1 MDKPMETPKLLHITT
16 VPDSLYFF
24 TGQVG
29 YMKAQG
35 FEVQALSSPGELL
48 AKFAQQERLTVHAV
62 EMPRRITPIQD
73 LHALFRLWQ
82 TLRQVHPQIVDA
94 HTPKGGLLG
103 MVGAWLAR
111 VPVRIYH
118 IHGLPLMT
126 AQGYKRLL
134 LWWSEKVACLLADRV
149 LCVSHSVREVVVSEG
164 LCPAAKVKVLLKG
177 SINGVDA
184 INQFN
189 PDRIDETARQEIRR
203 QYGIPAEATVV
214 GFVGRIVRDKGIA
227 ELVTA
232 WKTLSEE
239 FPELHLLV
247 VGEFELQDPVSA
259 AVEYSL
265 RNDSRIHLTG
275 LAWNMPQ
282 LYAAMNVLA
291 LPTYRE
297 GFPVVPLEAAAMQL
311 PIVATRIPGCID
323 AVQDGVTGI
332 LVPPRDPEALA
343 EVIRT
348 YLKNSELRN
357 QHGQA
362 ARDRVLQ
369 DFRPETLWEAVYQEY
384 VRLLQKKGY
393 RGLLYR
399 FLREEQS
406 V

>member
-1 MDKPMETPKLLHITT
+1 MDKPIKPPKLLHITT

-35 FEVQALSSPGELL
+35 FEVEALSSPGELL
-48 AKFAQQERLTVHAV
+48 AKFAQEENLTVHAV
-62 EMPRRITPIQD
+62 DMPRRITPLQD
-73 LHALFRLWQ
+73 LRALFHLWR
-82 TLRQVHPQIVDA
+82 TLRQIHPQIVDA

-103 MVGAWLAR
+103 IVGAWLAR

-134 LWWSEKVACLLADRV
+134 LWWSEKISCWLAHQV
-149 LCVSHSVREVVVSEG
+149 LCVSNSVREVVVCEG
-164 LCPAAKVKVLLKG
+164 LCPAEKVKVLLKG

-184 INQFN
+184 IARFN
-189 PDRIDETARQEIRR
+189 PDRISEAERQEIRR
-203 QYGIPAEATVV
+203 QYGIPSEATVI

-227 ELVTA
+227 ELVAA
-232 WKTLSEE
+232 WKSLSEE

-247 VGEFELQDPVSA
+247 VGEFEPQDPVSA

-265 RNDSRIHLTG
+265 KNDSRIHLTG

-282 LYAAMNVLA
+282 LYAAMNVLV

-311 PIVATRIPGCID
+311 PIVATHIPGCID
-323 AVQDGVTGI
+323 AVQDGVTGT
-332 LVPPRDPEALA
+332 LVPPRDAETLA
-343 EVIRT
+343 AVIRT

-362 ARDRVLQ
+362 ARDLVLQ
-369 DFRPETLWEAVYQEY
+369 DFLPEAIWEAMYQEY
-384 VRLLQKKGY
+384 VRLLQEKAK
-393 RGLLYR
+393 
-399 FLREEQS
+399 F
-406 V
+406 